1 MIQTQCKTWLGV
13 AIICA
18 AVTFSSCKSKEKENT
33 NVQST
38 DTVTTT
44 TTPPQVSQ
52 DEVLTKGVAD
62 ATKDYPGVTATVNN
76 GEVTLTG
83 TIRRDKLPA
92 LMQSIQ
98 GLSPRKVN
106 NNLTIK

>member
-1 MIQTQCKTWLGV
+1 M
-13 AIICA
+13 ICA
-18 AVTFSSCKSKEKENT
+18 AVVFSSCKGKDKANSNT
-33 NVQST
+33 TTT
-38 DTVTTT
+38 DTITTT
-44 TTPPQVSQ
+44 TTPPQVSG

-76 GEVTLTG
+76 SEVTLTG
-83 TIRRDKLPA
+83 TIQRDKLPA